1 MKTSKIKAPIN
12 NLFES
17 LIRLGV
23 KVSRDLFQ
31 EMNLEKSI
39 DINLTDAQVTSL
51 KRGFSKYF
59 DINKTRIVMK

>member
-12 NLFES
+12 KLFES

-39 DINLTDAQVTSL
+39 DIDLTNEQVTSL
-51 KRGFSKYF
+51 KKGFSKYF
-59 DINKTRIVMK
+59 DISKTKIVMK

>member
-12 NLFES
+12 KLFES

-23 KVSRDLFQ
+23 NVSRDLFQ

-39 DINLTDAQVTSL
+39 DIDLTNEQVTSL
-51 KRGFSKYF
+51 KKGFSKYF
-59 DINKTRIVMK
+59 DISKTKIVMK